1 MDTENFQHIIGT
13 ARTGETA
20 NIRFSGRIT
29 EESALQFCNEFDY
42 LECCI
47 RPCLIRVLINSEGG
61 SVLHGM
67 TVYSVIQNATVPTE
81 CIIEGMAA
89 SMASILWAAG
99 GKSLMRDYSILMIH
113 NPFLPAENE
122 GKASELVE
130 AFTKQIT
137 TIYRKRFGLKKEHV
151 EAIMNGEAGKDGTF
165 FDAKAAV
172 KAGIIPPENVIHTS
186 KQLCDKVK
194 NEISGLE
201 DISEIQD
208 VLTRISAE
216 AKKFDEKNKP
226 FSPAGANLF
235 QKPNNH
241 RKMNE
246 EKNIFEY
253 AAVAAS
259 LGLKDG
265 YEVKDVM
272 ARISA
277 LIAVEARLTE
287 TAKALSDAQ
296 TVIAGKD
303 ATIQNLQKDN
313 GELSVSLKVYQDR
326 EEEEKKSKIKALVE
340 AAIADGRIDKTAET
354 QWFQMAEANFAL
366 VENTLNTIPVPDKI
380 SKEIATDPENVQAAA
395 TAAQEATKTAGEK
408 MSEQVKA
415 VVGETFQFKKLK

>member
-1 MDTENFQHIIGT
+1 MNTENFQHIIGT
-13 ARTGETA
+13 ALEGEA
-20 NIRFSGRIT
+20 ASIRFSGRIT
-29 EESALQFCNEFDY
+29 ETAALQFCNEFDY
-42 LECCI
+42 LECCV
-47 RPCLIRVLINSEGG
+47 RPRLIRVLINSEGG

-89 SMASILWAAG
+89 SMASIVWAAG

-122 GKASELVE
+122 GKAPDLVE
-130 AFTKQIT
+130 AFTRQIT

-151 EAIMNGEAGKDGTF
+151 EAIMNGEAGRDGTF

-172 KAGIIPPENVIHTS
+172 KAGIIPQENVIHTS

-201 DISEIQD
+201 DISEIQA

-216 AKKFDEKNKP
+216 AKIFDEKNKP
-226 FSPAGANLF
+226 FPPSGATLF
-235 QKPNNH
+235 QKPSNH
-241 RKMNE
+241 QKMNE

-259 LGLKDG
+259 LGLKDS

-277 LIAVEARLTE
+277 LIAVEARLMEST
-287 TAKALSDAQ
+287 KALSDAQ

-303 ATIQNLQKDN
+303 ATIQNLQRDN
-313 GELSVSLKVYQDR
+313 GELTAGLKVYQDR
-326 EEEEKKSKIKALVE
+326 EQEEKKAKIKALVE
-340 AAIADGRIDKTAET
+340 AAIADGRIDKTTEA
-354 QWFQMAEANFAL
+354 QWMQMAEANFAL
-366 VENTLNTIPVPDKI
+366 VENTLNAIPVPDKI

-395 TAAQEATKTAGEK
+395 TAVSEAAKTAGEK
-408 MSEQVKA
+408 ISEQVKA
-415 VVGETFQFKKLK
+415 VVGENFQFKKLK

>member
-13 ARTGETA
+13 ARSGETA

-42 LECCI
+42 LECCV
-47 RPCLIRVLINSEGG
+47 RPSLIRVLINSEGG

-113 NPFLPAENE
+113 NPFLPAENGE
-122 GKASELVE
+122 KASDLVE
-130 AFTKQIT
+130 AFTRQIT

-172 KAGIIPPENVIHTS
+172 KAGIIPQENVVHTS

-194 NEISGLE
+194 NEISGLV
-201 DISEIQD
+201 DISEIQA
-208 VLTRISAE
+208 VFTRISAE
-216 AKKFDEKNKP
+216 AKNFDEKNKP
-226 FSPAGANLF
+226 FSPSGANLF
-235 QKPNNH
+235 QKPHNH

-265 YEVKDVM
+265 YQVKDVM

-326 EEEEKKSKIKALVE
+326 EEEEKKAKIKALVE
-340 AAIADGRIDKTAET
+340 AAISDGRIDKTAET
-354 QWFQMAEANFAL
+354 QWIQMAEANFAL

-395 TAAQEATKTAGEK
+395 TAAQEAAKTAGEK